1 MAQEE
6 LNPGEHVWLWCC
18 DDCGDMFCDECF
30 TSRDWDE
37 SDQERCEANRIE
49 GPMPEGGY
57 P

>member
-1 MAQEE
+1 MAQED

-49 GPMPEGGY
+49 GPMPQGGY
-57 P
+57 R